1 MKREHLF
8 LPVLFISLLINA
20 VSAQEKFIYPS
31 PQWNQAPPQRHGFDS
46 TALEAIREYIS
57 KNLPTTGMMIVVGGE
72 SIFEYG
78 DIVHISYIAS
88 CRKSVLA
95 TMYGKYVENGTIDLN
110 KTIGDLQLDDI
121 GGLLPIEKKATIK
134 DLITA
139 RSGVYHDASNSGDDA
154 DVRPPRGSKT
164 PGEYF
169 LYNNWDFNA
178 AGAVFEMLTHKNI
191 YETFHDDIA
200 QNIGMQDFKLSNQKK
215 GGDLTVSKFPA
226 YHFYFSTRDM
236 ARFAYLL
243 LRNGQW
249 AEKQVVSPE
258 WIKTITSVV
267 TPLDQIIPDRR
278 RDVVAYGYLWWLFMM
293 DHHPAFAGA
302 YTAKGLRGQFMTV
315 IPALDMVVALKTD
328 AGSSSTAWKE
338 YYQLLIRIAEAKL

>member
-1 MKREHLF
+1 MKKTHL
-8 LPVLFISLLINA
+8 LLFMFLLINA
-20 VSAQEKFIYPS
+20 MNAQEKSIYPTT
-31 PQWNQAPPQRHGFDS
+31 QWNRVMPQKYGFDPK
-46 TALEAIREYIS
+46 ALESIREYIS

-72 SIFEYG
+72 LIFEYG
-78 DIVHISYIAS
+78 DVENISYLAS

-110 KTIGDLQLDDI
+110 KTIGDLNLDDI
-121 GGLLPIEKKATIK
+121 GGLLPIEKKATIR

-139 RSGVYHDASNSGDDA
+139 RSGIYHDASNSGDDA
-154 DVRPPRGSKT
+154 DVRPLRGSKM

-178 AGAVFEMLTHKNI
+178 AGEVFEMLTQKNI
-191 YETFHDDIA
+191 YEAFQGDIA
-200 QNIGMQDFKLSNQKK
+200 KSIGMQDFKLSNQQK

-236 ARFAYLL
+236 ARFAYLM
-243 LRNGQW
+243 LRNGKW
-249 AEKQVVSPE
+249 EDKQVVSPK

-278 RDVVAYGYLWWLFMM
+278 RDVVEYGYMWWLFKM
-293 DHHPAFAGA
+293 DDNPAFDGA

-315 IPALDMVVALKTD
+315 LPVLDMVVALKTD
-328 AGSSSTAWKE
+328 AGTLTTTWKD
-338 YYQLLIRIAEAKL
+338 YYNLLIRIAETKL